1 VFDFPDWSLFASV
14 VADRR
19 FIAAVAISAL
29 AGLVRG
35 FSGFGSALI
44 YIPLISAVYE
54 PRIAA
59 ATMLLIDFAGTTP
72 FSIRE
77 LTRCNWR
84 EVLPIVLSAA
94 AAIPV
99 GSLAL
104 ILVEPVVLRWVIS
117 AMVAVLLLILVS
129 GWRYR
134 GKPTLPAMAL
144 VGASSGLG
152 SGAVQISGPPVIIF
166 WLGGGHDA
174 VTVRANLMVFF
185 MAMNVVGC
193 VTYVAQGLIARDVV
207 VLSLCLGPPFFVA
220 MWGGVRFFHAA
231 SDAAFRWIAYAI
243 VALSALVSLPLFD
256 GLFR

>member
-1 VFDFPDWSLFASV
+1 MLDLDWSVFAPI

-19 FIAAVAISAL
+19 FVAAIAVAVLS
-29 AGLVRG
+29 GLVRG
-35 FSGFGSALI
+35 FAGFGSALI

-77 LTRCNWR
+77 IPRCDWR
-84 EVLPIVLSAA
+84 EVPPVLLSAA

-99 GSLAL
+99 GALAL
-104 ILVEPVVLRWVIS
+104 LLVDPVVLRWVIS
-117 AMVAVLLLILVS
+117 TMVIVLLAVLVS
-129 GWRYR
+129 GWRYH
-134 GKPTLPAMAL
+134 GKPTLPVMAL

-152 SGAVQISGPPVIIF
+152 SGAVQIAGPPVIIF
-166 WLGGGHDA
+166 WLGGRQKA

-185 MAMNVVGC
+185 MAMNVVSC
-193 VTYVAQGLIARDVV
+193 VTYLAQGLIARDVV
-207 VLSLCLGPPFFVA
+207 LLALCLGPPFFVA
-220 MWGGVRFFHAA
+220 MWSGVRFFHAA
-231 SDAAFRWIAYAI
+231 SEATFRWIAYAI

-256 GLFR
+256 GLIR